1 MEFPQGAIEAKAS
14 IAAVLNSAQ
23 RVQSAEITGSQ
34 MTEPFLSGN
43 RGNLWLLYIS
53 LDLKSKWIFGP
64 GYQRVLSVLAKDD
77 GTYEVD
83 EHYSSPFWDDFG
95 AHRVRHIVIV
105 SSLDKVAKIIL
116 RQ

>member
-1 MEFPQGAIEAKAS
+1 MISLVTPEEAKFSITAS
-14 IAAVLNSAQ
+14 LRSAP
-23 RVQSAEITGSQ
+23 RVKDFQVTGSQ
-34 MTEPFLSGN
+34 MSEPHLAGN
-43 RGNLWLLYIS
+43 RQNLFLLYIS
-53 LDLKSKWIFGP
+53 LELKSKWIFGP

>member
-1 MEFPQGAIEAKAS
+1 MDFSEDAKEAKAS
-14 IAAVLNSAQ
+14 IAKVLNSAQ
-23 RVQSAEITGSQ
+23 RVRSAEITSSL
-34 MTEPFLSGN
+34 MTESFLAGN

-95 AHRVRHIVIV
+95 AHRVRHIATA
-105 SSLDKVAKIIL
+105 SSLDRVAKIIL